1 MIENE
6 LKKIAKLLRYYVLV
20 STAEAGSGH
29 PTSCLSSVELLIGL
43 FFGGFFQQDIKN
55 PKDIF
60 NDRFI
65 LSKGHSAPL
74 LYSIYTVLGKVKK
87 QELMSLRKFGSKL
100 EGHPTPKFEFVD
112 VATGSLGQGLSIG
125 LGMVMGIK
133 LKIKSQKLK
142 VDEEP
147 KIWVLMGDSEMAE
160 GQVWEAVQLAS
171 YYNVSNL
178 IALVDINRLG
188 QSRETM
194 LGWQI
199 EDYKRRFEAFNWQ
212 TFILKDGHNLN
223 EILKT
228 FEKIKNSQVNKPKVV
243 LAKTI
248 KGKGISFLENKNDWH
263 GRALNKD
270 QLKLAL
276 NELGKIDFN
285 IRFQLKKPEK
295 YQINDE
301 KNADEKVFAIINK
314 LENLV
319 DSKDFNTD
327 EKKSM
332 STREAYG
339 RELVELGKIDKDVVV
354 LDAETGNSTYENLF
368 QQKYP
373 ERFFQIFI
381 AEQNMVSIGLGLSK
395 IGFKVYMST
404 FAAFLTRAFDQI
416 RMAHYSNA
424 NLKIAGSHSGVS
436 IGQDGASQMGL
447 EDLAMFNSLAKSVI
461 FYPSDKTS
469 TQKLTQLAKDTDG
482 IIYLRLTRGETPII
496 YDESEEFEIGG
507 CKVHKLNPP
516 VGGQKQKSK
525 RILLIAAGITVFE
538 ALKAQKIL
546 KDDYDIVVVDLYCIR
561 PLDEKTLKNLIKN
574 YPNVIVVE
582 DHYQYGGI
590 GSVVEK
596 FILEN
601 NLKINTYIHLACKK
615 IPMSGK
621 PEELLEYEE
630 IDYKSIVKNIRLIK

>member
-125 LGMVMGIK
+125 LGMAMGIK

-561 PLDEKTLKNLIKN
+561 PLDEKTLKKLIKN

>member
-125 LGMVMGIK
+125 LGMAMGIK

>member
-1 MIENE
+1 MTENE
-6 LKKIAKLLRYYVLV
+6 LKKIAKLLRYYVLI
-20 STAEAGSGH
+20 STTEAGSGH
-29 PTSCLSSVELLIGL
+29 PTSCLSSVELLTGL

-65 LSKGHSAPL
+65 LSKGHAAPL
-74 LYSIYTVLGKVKK
+74 LYSIYTVLGVVKK
-87 QELMSLRKFGSKL
+87 QELMSLRKFGAKL

-125 LGMVMGIK
+125 LGMAMGIK

-142 VDEEP
+142 IDEEP

-171 YYNVSNL
+171 YYNVSN
-178 IALVDINRLG
+178 IVALVDINRLG
-188 QSRETM
+188 QSGETM

-199 EDYKRRFEAFNWQ
+199 KDYQKIFEAFGWQ
-212 TFILKDGHNLN
+212 TFVLQDGHNIN

-228 FEKIKNSQVNKPKVV
+228 FEKIKNSQVNRPKVV

-248 KGKGISFLENKNDWH
+248 KGKGISFLENKNGWH
-263 GRALNKD
+263 GKALNKD

-276 NELGKIDFN
+276 KELGKIDFD
-285 IRFQLKKPEK
+285 IKAQLKKPK
-295 YQINDE
+295 KHQIKDE
-301 KNADEKVFAIINK
+301 KNTDEKFFSIINK
-314 LENLV
+314 LENLL

-339 RELVELGKIDKDVVV
+339 RELVELGKIDKNVIV
-354 LDAETGNSTYENLF
+354 LDADTGNSTYENLF

-381 AEQNMVSIGLGLSK
+381 AEQNMLSIGLGLSK
-395 IGFKVYMST
+395 VGFKVYMST

-416 RMAHYSNA
+416 RMAQYSNA

-516 VGGQKQKSK
+516 VGGQNQKSK

-538 ALKAQKIL
+538 TLKAQEIL
-546 KDDYDIVVVDLYCIR
+546 KDEYDIVVVDLYCIR

-601 NLKINTYIHLACKK
+601 NLKINNYIHLACKK

-630 IDYKSIVKNIRLIK
+630 IDYKSIVKLIKNLK

>member
-125 LGMVMGIK
+125 LGMAMGIK

-228 FEKIKNSQVNKPKVV
+228 FEKIKNSQINKPKVV

-561 PLDEKTLKNLIKN
+561 PLDEKTLKKLIKN

>member
-125 LGMVMGIK
+125 LGMAMGIK

-496 YDESEEFEIGG
+496 YDESDEFEIGG